1 MKRISIDLSEPLE
14 KILTLA
20 LALPSGR
27 DNRAISDARLKDA
40 VRRLYKAANGRTVD
54 TPLGRI
60 PIAPAVAPW
69 LKAAPLAVRTRSELL
84 TLAGGSRDSE
94 RSTGDLDIAES

>member
-1 MKRISIDLSEPLE
+1 MKRISIDLSEPLDSV
-14 KILTLA
+14 LVQA
-20 LALPSGR
+20 LALPADGGGGR
-27 DNRAISDARLKDA
+27 IGEERVKEA
-40 VRRLYKAANGRTVD
+40 VRRLYNAANGRTVD

-84 TLAGGSRDSE
+84 TLAGLSE
-94 RSTGDLDIAES
+94 DRNGIVDPSEVAKS

>member
-14 KILTLA
+14 RVLTQA
-20 LALPSGR
+20 LALPKGSDDGR
-27 DNRAISDARLKDA
+27 NSETRVKEA
-40 VRRLYKAANGRTVD
+40 VRRLYDAANGRTVD
-54 TPLGRI
+54 TLLGRI

-84 TLAGGSRDSE
+84 TLAGNGDDGDSE
-94 RSTGDLDIAES
+94 LAES

>member
-14 KILTLA
+14 RVLTQA
-20 LALPSGR
+20 LALPAGR
-27 DNRAISDARLKDA
+27 GDGRISEARVKDA
-40 VRRLYKAANGRTVD
+40 VRRLYNAAHGRTVD

-69 LKAAPLAVRTRSELL
+69 LKAAPLAVRTRPELL
-84 TLAGGSRDSE
+84 TLAGLSSDGDGSADASE
-94 RSTGDLDIAES
+94 VAPS